1 MFVFRL
7 LRATWRG
14 YAALVLSLAI
24 LVSLPSDALAGD
36 TQVTVVQPSDTM
48 SLRYDPSSV
57 SVTVGTTVTW
67 MNSGSTAITVT
78 SPDGLFDSESI
89 AAGGS
94 FSYTFDT
101 PGTFR
106 YFCVPYPH
114 MKGVIVV
121 TLGARPSWPLRSHGG
136 TCRGSGDDERHFAG
150 GAALAL
156 AGRDAIAPG
165 ARYDLLGHRPGP
177 LADAVPI
184 GRLRLEPVARQRCRT
199 EEQHP

>member
-7 LRATWRG
+7 PSATWRG
-14 YAALVLSLAI
+14 CAALVLSLAI

-36 TQVTVVQPSDTM
+36 TQVTIVQPSDAM

-57 SVTVGTTVTW
+57 TVSAGSTVTWVNNGSTTVT
-67 MNSGSTAITVT
+67 IT
-78 SPDGLFDSESI
+78 SPDGLFDSESV

-114 MKGVIVV
+114 MKGVITVS
-121 TLGARPSWPLRSHGG
+121 P
-136 TCRGSGDDERHFAG
+136 
-150 GAALAL
+150 
-156 AGRDAIAPG
+156 
-165 ARYDLLGHRPGP
+165 
-177 LADAVPI
+177 
-184 GRLRLEPVARQRCRT
+184 
-199 EEQHP
+199 